1 MASSKSKSDNNSN
14 DESLVYEA
22 PAIEFIE
29 TLEILAVACDD
40 ATAKA
45 NPIDCPLGPA
55 NS

>member
-1 MASSKSKSDNNSN
+1 MGKATKTNEGPK
-14 DESLVYEA
+14 EEAQAYEP

>member
-1 MASSKSKSDNNSN
+1 MTKRAD
-14 DESLVYEA
+14 DEQKQDAYEA
-22 PAIEFIE
+22 PAIEFVE
-29 TLEILAVACDD
+29 ALEILAVACDD

>member
-1 MASSKSKSDNNSN
+1 MEKALKEN
-14 DESLVYEA
+14 DLQNGYEA
-22 PAIEFIE
+22 PAIEFVE
-29 TLEILAVACDD
+29 ALEILAVACDD